1 MIRARRELADLSL
14 SDPHP
19 TPTPN
24 PYRTGLSFSHPH
36 PTPTPHQAD
45 LSFSYLFPEE
55 HAALRSSIDAR
66 AAQHTDALDG
76 AKRRIAEMVEADEW
90 LQARSLVLIE

>member
-1 MIRARRELADLSL
+1 MSSSAGQGRERADLSL
-14 SDPHP
+14 SDPLTLAHP
-19 TPTPN
+19 
-24 PYRTGLSFSHPH
+24 Y
-36 PTPTPHQAD
+36 PHQAD

-90 LQARSLVLIE
+90 LQARSHVG

>member
-1 MIRARRELADLSL
+1 MSSEFIS
-14 SDPHP
+14 
-19 TPTPN
+19 
-24 PYRTGLSFSHPH
+24 RTGEGGSRPEPLTLPLAHPY
-36 PTPTPHQAD
+36 PHQAD

-90 LQARSLVLIE
+90 LQARSHVGW

>member
-1 MIRARRELADLSL
+1 MSSELIS
-14 SDPHP
+14 
-19 TPTPN
+19 
-24 PYRTGLSFSHPH
+24 RTGEGESRPGPTWASLTLPLAHPY
-36 PTPTPHQAD
+36 PHQAD

-90 LQARSLVLIE
+90 LQARSHVGW

>member
-1 MIRARRELADLSL
+1 VSGELSQQGKEGAADLSL

-19 TPTPN
+19 TPH
-24 PYRTGLSFSHPH
+24 PYQADLSFPHPH

-90 LQARSLVLIE
+90 LQAR